1 MHVSDA
7 AQVKRKIHSLPT
19 LRHIISSFCVI
30 KTKQTENYEPSE
42 EAFPCQQGRRVPHP
56 GAHDYSGSEVSE
68 DVYLHGGEVGAV
80 LHRTAVGLIRD
91 GRSDCY
97 VRLAPKN
104 M

>member
-1 MHVSDA
+1 MPHKSKEKFIVYP
-7 AQVKRKIHSLPT
+7 RYG
-19 LRHIISSFCVI
+19 ISSHHFSVI

-91 GRSDCY
+91 GRSDGY
-97 VRLAPKN
+97 VRLAPTN